1 MARLVAFVLMLMV
14 GLMVVGFVLAHFGL
28 AVGVVVALVLV
39 GRYLR
44 RHGA

>member
-1 MARLVAFVLMLMV
+1 MIAYVLLVLV
-14 GLMVVGFVLAHFGL
+14 GLMLACFVLAHFGL
-28 AVGVVVALVLV
+28 VVLLVFGLVLV